1 MVKKQELPNNWEAG
15 IGQGGENRE
24 RYTKPFYNP
33 KNDLELE
40 QYTDPNE
47 PHTITIH
54 KVIRDEH
61 GGVDGSELVTSA
73 TAETEEKADQKA
85 LELMRKYDKGV

>member
-1 MVKKQELPNNWEAG
+1 MLARKLKQIVDKADPQNLTKELLRKSSN
-15 IGQGGENRE
+15 
-24 RYTKPFYNP
+24 NP

-61 GGVDGSELVTSA
+61 GDVDGSELVTSA

-85 LELMRKYDKGV
+85 LELMRKYNKGV